1 MCPQRLFTNTELFMN
16 AGKRNPTRA
25 RSGPDLAGGAG
36 AGAPRGGRLFFR
48 SVRDRAAVR
57 PGRGA
62 ARRGRSV
69 RLGLQPRRL
78 CLLGAEGLRPRPC
91 GARMDLAP
99 PAFPGLRRALSSP
112 PPSGP
117 IPLSCPQPW
126 LRENSVSKIFTS
138 GAAVSDKKLPVSTTR
153 RLQPTTDFNF
163 LPLNT
168 SPPDSDLP
176 SWLSRR
182 SSTSRV
188 ETSHL
193 RAGLAARLAR
203 SRIFFPPL
211 PPAETS
217 QKTPPAVY
225 WKMSSPKSR

>member
-78 CLLGAEGLRPRPC
+78 CLGAEGLRPRPC
-91 GARMDLAP
+91 GAWMDLAP
-99 PAFPGLRRALSSP
+99 PAFPGLRGALSSP
-112 PPSGP
+112 PRPHS
-117 IPLSCPQPW
+117 
-126 LRENSVSKIFTS
+126 
-138 GAAVSDKKLPVSTTR
+138 A
-153 RLQPTTDFNF
+153 F
-163 LPLNT
+163 L
-168 SPPDSDLP
+168 
-176 SWLSRR
+176 
-182 SSTSRV
+182 SSTLAQGKLCVKDIHFGSCGFRQK
-188 ETSHL
+188 
-193 RAGLAARLAR
+193 AARIQN
-203 SRIFFPPL
+203 S
-211 PPAETS
+211 E
-217 QKTPPAVY
+217 
-225 WKMSSPKSR
+225 SPTNH